1 MANPVKLYHRE
12 MHEKVGFFANWLP
25 GDPLEIGAI
34 GVLTDG
40 RFRKESSLKELK
52 IACQESDPGYPQDLH
67 YTSNSGVKISTSGQ
81 ASAVATASAEVA
93 IEFSQQ
99 GAFVFQAVGLRGR
112 QLENRA
118 AVARGVLQADEEERW
133 QRNWV
138 LIESLHVADCATIIV
153 AESSGAGLVLAAKAG
168 GTISAAALADPKL
181 DVQVKSSSGS
191 LVQVLC
197 ERKLRPLY
205 KCVHLAGGWLPGTKK
220 RLEARA
226 GGLSPVEVRELLDS

>member
-1 MANPVKLYHRE
+1 MPNPVKLYHRE
-12 MHEKVGFFANWLP
+12 MHERVGFFANWLP

-40 RFRKESSLKELK
+40 RFRRESSLRELK
-52 IACQESDPGYPQDLH
+52 IACDESDPGNPQNLH
-67 YTSNSGVKISTSGQ
+67 YTSSSGVKIKTSGQ
-81 ASAVATASAEVA
+81 ASAVATADAEVA

-99 GAFVFQAVGLRGR
+99 GAFIFQAVGLRGR
-112 QLENRA
+112 QIENRT
-118 AVARGVLQADEEERW
+118 AVARGVLQADDQDRW

-138 LIESLHVADCATIIV
+138 LIDSLHVADCATIIV

-181 DVQVKSSSGS
+181 DVQVKSSSGR
-191 LVQVLC
+191 LVQVIC

-205 KCVHLAGGWLPGTKK
+205 NCVHLAGGWLPGSEK
-220 RLEARA
+220 RLKARA
-226 GGLSPVEVRELLDS
+226 DGLTPVDVRELLDS